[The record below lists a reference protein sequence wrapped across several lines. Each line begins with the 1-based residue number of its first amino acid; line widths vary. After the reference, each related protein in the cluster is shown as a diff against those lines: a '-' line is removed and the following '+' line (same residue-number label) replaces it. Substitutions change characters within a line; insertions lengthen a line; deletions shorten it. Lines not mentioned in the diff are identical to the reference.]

1 MNLMG
6 HQKAA
11 LEILSQLFAP
21 QSIVETSLNRTIL
34 SWYIRFE
41 ILVGLMGGFV
51 TSLPRDWF
59 VAFDGY
65 CQARLAGDPD
75 NLDWLYERAE
85 NRLRLICH
93 DICLLVARRARDNL
107 TGASVPA
114 EHENVARQLREWRE
128 TLEPALTDPSRL
140 VALSAYSSDET
151 SSALSRTAPLYESPL
166 SSTTL
171 LLCEWHAT
179 VMMHLYQESQES
191 RGQISPGLGS
201 LSQHAEA
208 ISQIFNA
215 GEQWAAGPKGLLIML
230 HPCITIAS
238 MFLPPNPGTN
248 IWLRE
253 KFALLESSG

>member
-1 MNLMG
+1 MG

-11 LEILSQLFAP
+11 LEILSQLFTP

-34 SWYIRFE
+34 SWYIRFD

-59 VAFDGY
+59 VTFDGH
-65 CQARLAGDPD
+65 CQARLASEPE
-75 NLDWLYERAE
+75 NLDWVYERAE

-93 DICLLVARRARDNL
+93 DICLLVARRARDNME
-107 TGASVPA
+107 GASVTA

-128 TLEPALTDPSRL
+128 NLEPALTDPSRL
-140 VALSAYSSDET
+140 VVLPGHPSDET
-151 SSALSRTAPLYESPL
+151 FSASSQTAPLYDAPL

-179 VMMHLYQESQES
+179 VMMHLYQASQDSQGHILPE
-191 RGQISPGLGS
+191 LGS
-201 LSQHAEA
+201 LPQHAEA
-208 ISQIFNA
+208 ISQVFNA
-215 GEQWAAGPKGLLIML
+215 GERWVAGPKGLLIML

-238 MFLPPNPGTN
+238 MFLPPSPSSNV
-248 IWLRE
+248 WLRK

>member
-1 MNLMG
+1 MG

-11 LEILSQLFAP
+11 LEILSQLFTP

-34 SWYIRFE
+34 SWYIRFD

-59 VAFDGY
+59 VAFDEH
-65 CQARLAGDPD
+65 CRARLASEPD

-85 NRLRLICH
+85 TRLRLICH
-93 DICLLVARRARDNL
+93 DICLLVARRARDNMQG
-107 TGASVPA
+107 TPVTA

-128 TLEPALTDPSRL
+128 NLEPTLTDPSRL
-140 VALSAYSSDET
+140 VTLPSYPSDEVFSA
-151 SSALSRTAPLYESPL
+151 SSRNAPLYDAPL

-179 VMMHLYQESQES
+179 VMMHLYQASQGS
-191 RGQISPGLGS
+191 RGPILPELGS

-208 ISQIFNA
+208 ISQIFSA
-215 GEQWAAGPKGLLIML
+215 GEQWTTGPKGLLIML

-238 MFLPPNPGTN
+238 MFLPPSPDSNV
-248 IWLRE
+248 WLRK

>member
-1 MNLMG
+1 MG

-11 LEILSQLFAP
+11 LEILSQLFTP

-34 SWYIRFE
+34 SWYIRFD

-59 VAFDGY
+59 VSFDGH
-65 CQARLAGDPD
+65 CRARLASEPD
-75 NLDWLYERAE
+75 NLDWLYEKAE

-93 DICLLVARRARDNL
+93 DICLLVARRARDDIEE
-107 TGASVPA
+107 ASVTA

-128 TLEPALTDPSRL
+128 TLEPALTDPSRRVIL
-140 VALSAYSSDET
+140 PSCPSDEPFGT
-151 SSALSRTAPLYESPL
+151 PSRTAPLYDAPL
-166 SSTTL
+166 TSTTL

-179 VMMHLYQESQES
+179 VMMHLYQASQGS
-191 RGQISPGLGS
+191 QGQMLPGLGS
-201 LSQHAEA
+201 YSQHAEA
-208 ISQIFNA
+208 ISQIFSA
-215 GEQWAAGPKGLLIML
+215 GEQWASGPKGLLIML

-238 MFLPPNPGTN
+238 MFLPPSPGSN
-248 IWLRE
+248 VWLRT

>member
-11 LEILSQLFAP
+11 LEILSQLFTP
-21 QSIVETSLNRTIL
+21 QSIVETSLNRIIL
-34 SWYIRFE
+34 SWYIRFD

-51 TSLPRDWF
+51 TSLPREWF
-59 VAFDGY
+59 VAFDGH
-65 CQARLAGDPD
+65 CRARLASEPE
-75 NLDWLYERAE
+75 NLDWLYEKAE

-93 DICLLVARRARDNL
+93 DICLLVARRARDNME
-107 TGASVPA
+107 GASATA
-114 EHENVARQLREWRE
+114 EHETVAQQLREWRE
-128 TLEPALTDPSRL
+128 TLEPALTDPSRRIIL
-140 VALSAYSSDET
+140 PSNLSDEPFNA
-151 SSALSRTAPLYESPL
+151 SQQTAPLYDSPL

-179 VMMHLYQESQES
+179 VMMHLYQASQGS
-191 RGQISPGLGS
+191 QGQILSDLGS

-208 ISQIFNA
+208 ISHIFSA
-215 GEQWAAGPKGLLIML
+215 SEQWASAPKGLLIML

-238 MFLPPNPGTN
+238 MFLPPSPPSN
-248 IWLRE
+248 IWLRK